1 MNKYLPPSAS
11 VHAPEIDAILT
22 HVHEMMAVLFVGW
35 LIYFFYVLFRYRA
48 GRNPAANPAGTRGRV
63 AMFIFAG
70 VVIAEAALLIGSALP
85 LWFTRTGPP
94 PASDSPLVIR
104 IVAQQFQW
112 NVHYSGLD
120 GRFGDTKPSLIT
132 DTNAVGVD
140 RNSPGGKDDLVLPGD
155 LHLVVNRPVI
165 IELSSLDVI
174 HSFGIPAMRVKQD
187 VNPGVG
193 TSVWF
198 TPTQTG
204 EFEVACSQL
213 CGAGHYRMR
222 AVITVESEQAFRT
235 FLSQK

>member
-1 MNKYLPPSAS
+1 MNRFLPPAAS
-11 VHAPEIDAILT
+11 VHASDIDAIT
-22 HVHEMMAVLFVGW
+22 AHVHEMMAVLFVGW
-35 LIYFFYVLFRYRA
+35 VLYFVYVLIQCRA
-48 GRNPAANPAGTRGRV
+48 GRNPRANPEGTSGRI
-63 AMFIFAG
+63 AMVIFAG
-70 VVIAEAALLIGSALP
+70 VVVAEGVLLVGSALP
-85 LWFTRTGPP
+85 IWFTRTGPP
-94 PASDSPLVIR
+94 PMSDSPLIIR
-104 IVAQQFQW
+104 IVAQQFAW

-120 GRFGDTKPSLIT
+120 GRFGATSPKLIT
-132 DTNAVGVD
+132 DTNPVGID
-140 RNSPGGKDDLVLPGD
+140 RNSPGGKDDLIIPGD

-193 TSVWF
+193 STVWF

-222 AVITVESEQAFRT
+222 AVITVESEQEFRR
-235 FLSQK
+235 FLGTK